1 MAHGLNTG
9 VSATGRVN
17 GRVTPVGPLSTI
29 DWRAPWLKPMADA
42 GQQVAARVAA
52 GVLCHEALNLH
63 IDAMSAGG
71 AEDGG
76 GSEGVEWD
84 ARPASTSNTPVRF
97 VPQSQLPPGEAY
109 EKYIFNSR
117 LCPTR
122 EGLHDFFNGLCW
134 IHFQATKKRLNQLQ
148 AQQIEQDGIGQQ
160 RGAVRDALTVFDE
173 NAAFLQAPDALW
185 DALVAKD
192 WHMLF
197 VTLRPMWAEA
207 HLVLFGHALLEKLVA
222 PRKAM
227 TAHVYRAYPASKSI
241 AFLDAWIAADLSS
254 EKLARKPF
262 AHLPVLGVPGWW
274 PANGKPGFYNDSSVF
289 RAPRDR
295 QSVPAP

>member
-1 MAHGLNTG
+1 
-9 VSATGRVN
+9 
-17 GRVTPVGPLSTI
+17 
-29 DWRAPWLKPMADA
+29 MADA
-42 GQQVAARVAA
+42 GQQVAARVAT
-52 GVLCHEALNLH
+52 GVSCHEALNLQ
-63 IDAMSAGG
+63 IDTMSADV
-71 AEDGG
+71 AE
-76 GSEGVEWD
+76 
-84 ARPASTSNTPVRF
+84 AASRAPVRF
-97 VPQSQLPPGEAY
+97 IPQSQLPPGEAY
-109 EKYIFNSR
+109 EKYIFNSK

-134 IHFQATKKRLNQLQ
+134 LYFPATKKRLNHLQ
-148 AQQIEQDGIGQQ
+148 ALQIEQDGIGQQ

-173 NAAFLQAPDALW
+173 NSAFLQAPDALW